1 MIKPLPGYC
10 LIQPIEDEGKSA
22 GGLYL
27 PDSSKD
33 KPMKG
38 KIVEI
43 SPIGFSPTDKLISL
57 IGIVPKEIS
66 PGDILMNEY
75 SKLQIGTIVIYKKW
89 TNQEVTHEGKEY
101 LLVAF
106 SELLAIVE

>member
-1 MIKPLPGYC
+1 MIQPLPGFV
-10 LIQPIEDEGKSA
+10 LIEPIEDEGKSS

-38 KIVEI
+38 KIIATSDIMFFQGEMLLMGETTMAKRFGVLRE
-43 SPIGFSPTDKLISL
+43 GV
-57 IGIVPKEIS
+57 IVA
-66 PGDILMNEY
+66 
-75 SKLQIGTIVIYKKW
+75 YKKW

-101 LLVAF
+101 LLVNYN
-106 SELLAIVE
+106 ELLAVIE

>member
-33 KPMKG
+33 KPQKG
-38 KIVEI
+38 KVIVCGDYTKEY
-43 SPIGFSPTDKLISL
+43 GKKKLCPVTV
-57 IGIVPKEIS
+57 G
-66 PGDILMNEY
+66 
-75 SKLQIGTIVIYKKW
+75 QTCIYKKW

-106 SELLAIVE
+106 SELLAVIE